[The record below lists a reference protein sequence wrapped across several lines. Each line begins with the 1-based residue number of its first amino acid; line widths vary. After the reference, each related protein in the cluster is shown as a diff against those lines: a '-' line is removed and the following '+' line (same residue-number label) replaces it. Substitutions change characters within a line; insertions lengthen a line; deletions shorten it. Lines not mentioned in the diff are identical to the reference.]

1 MNLLY
6 NYGVT
11 LRKSDCAKVTSA
23 EANLSKQI
31 TELTTN
37 KYKTREQRHDSE
49 SHRHNNQ
56 LLPVATFFKSDTRP
70 VNVTDI
76 IRHLAYR
83 FFLVLTI
90 VLNFFSGQVNKLLAL

>member
-23 EANLSKQI
+23 KANLSKQI

-49 SHRHNNQ
+49 THRHNTNYS
-56 LLPVATFFKSDTRP
+56 LWKHS
-70 VNVTDI
+70 
-76 IRHLAYR
+76 
-83 FFLVLTI
+83 
-90 VLNFFSGQVNKLLAL
+90 LNLIPDN